1 MNTILTQEQLDN
13 LYKDSPEEYQFEWQY
28 FNNL

>member
-1 MNTILTQEQLDN
+1 MTTFSQEQLDN

-28 FNNL
+28 FNNK

>member
-1 MNTILTQEQLDN
+1 MAMFSQEELDN

-28 FNNL
+28 LNNQ